1 MYFQLSGIQL
11 ASVAAFLLVIASRF
25 ASIPAVHAQV
35 EAQTNLYQFDLMT
48 PSSGWVLIG
57 NSHFWTSDAG
67 QTWDEIGPLI
77 STDAKVQDIEFLDPD
92 QGWILW
98 TTVYQDGTANFTLAH
113 TIDHGT
119 NWNTRD
125 LVLFEPGEIAAQFE
139 RAAMGWFD
147 ASTGWVA
154 VKQATGSN
162 FSLGTL
168 FTTSDGGLTWIRSN
182 LPVADKVT
190 FTEPQ
195 IGWAVGGP
203 AGNQIFQ
210 TQDGGATWRDVRPDI
225 PSDSSATMYEP
236 FYVDGQGILIT
247 TQLGAENSL
256 DIYTM
261 EGSDDTWLP
270 FNQVPLDVEPGLVG
284 LSILDARDFVA
295 VIPGTSLIIR
305 MQDGILDLIEN
316 QDGFSRPISELDMV
330 SLEVGWGRSIDS
342 ECVTAFSPDDATAS
356 VSCTSITRLLQTS
369 DGGLHWTELQLPFI
383 EAGIIRQS
391 TSEDTSL
398 ATQSSESTVFTY
410 PNFGST
416 EMFIGQGFDKCEIPT
431 LSQLQTWWNGS
442 PYKVVNLYIGG
453 SSRTCANS
461 ALTASYVQQLHQQGW
476 KFIPTWVGPQAP
488 CTFYPNRMSSDPTTA
503 YNQGVNEANLAV
515 ERLAVLGLTYPN
527 KTGSVV
533 YYDIEYYGTDISCRQ
548 AVNAFMNGWVSQIRA
563 RGNLAGV
570 YGSTL
575 CDTGLS
581 DFRTI
586 ANVPDAIWPARWYH
600 NIGEGYYDPNAS
612 VWNLGSCLPNTV
624 WANHQ
629 RIRQYEGDHDETWG
643 SLTLGID
650 SNVLD
655 GVVAVPPALEPARV
669 SFQEVVGGLSSPVF
683 ITHAGDGSGRL
694 FILERSGRI
703 RIIKN
708 GSLLPTPFLD
718 IQSTVKSASSEQGL
732 LGLAFHPSYESNG
745 RFYVAYTAFRPGDS
759 NGSILTLRQYSA
771 STGDPDLANPASGAT
786 ILEIDHPTYSNHN
799 GGTIIFGD
807 DGYLYWSTGDGGGGG
822 DPDENGQDLTSLLG
836 KILRLDVDSASPYAV
851 PASNPF
857 YSNPNPNTKLIW
869 AYGLR
874 NPWRMSFDRLTHDL
888 YIGDVGQ
895 GAREEIDFQP
905 ASSTGGENYG
915 WDVMEGSLCYEP
927 SSGCDQTGKVL
938 PVAEYDHSLG
948 CSVSGGYVY
957 RGSEFPSLTGF
968 YLYGDFC
975 SGRIWAISNLP
986 SGWSTPLQ
994 LADTAFNITTFGED
1008 ESGESYLA
1016 DYATGK
1022 IYKVQYLDPSY
1033 TISGNAGTSG
1043 VILNYTDGTAKATT
1057 SQADGNYSFSVPY
1070 NWSGTVT
1077 PTHPCYTFTPS
1088 NRTYNNVTANQTN
1101 QNYTAAFNPASGC
1114 ANITVT
1120 IGANLIGS
1128 YGLLPGQEK
1137 REFYDASGGPVVVES
1152 TNGFDIIAAIRL
1164 QSMQSGTLLDYNESM
1179 GIPEGS
1185 LSTKYIFP
1193 VYENKWAPLNSQLRF
1208 AHLGTGTKT
1217 IKVTIGT
1224 ETWTYDVAEG
1234 QDKRIFLDRSGGP
1247 VIVESEDGVTKIV
1260 AAIRLQAMSNNVLHA
1275 YSETFGIPIEDL
1287 STRYYFPVY
1296 ENLWAPL
1303 NSQLRFAH
1311 LGAGTKTIKV
1321 TIGTETWTY
1330 DVAEGEDKRIFLARS
1345 GGPVIIESLDGV
1357 TKVIAA
1363 IRLQSMKSGTLLDYN
1378 ETMGIPAGSL
1388 STKYIFPVYENLW
1401 APLNSQLRFAHL
1413 GAGTKT
1419 IKVTIGTE
1427 TWTYDVAEGED
1438 KRIFLARS
1446 GGPVIVESLDGV
1458 TQIVAAI
1465 RLQCMKD
1472 GLLNC
1477 YSETMG
1483 IPFEFLSDTY
1493 YFPVYENLWTPLN
1506 SQVRFGAP

>member
-1 MYFQLSGIQL
+1 
-11 ASVAAFLLVIASRF
+11 
-25 ASIPAVHAQV
+25 
-35 EAQTNLYQFDLMT
+35 
-48 PSSGWVLIG
+48 
-57 NSHFWTSDAG
+57 
-67 QTWDEIGPLI
+67 
-77 STDAKVQDIEFLDPD
+77 
-92 QGWILW
+92 
-98 TTVYQDGTANFTLAH
+98 
-113 TIDHGT
+113 
-119 NWNTRD
+119 
-125 LVLFEPGEIAAQFE
+125 VLFEPGEIAAQFE

-168 FTTSDGGLTWIRSN
+168 FTTSDGGVTWIRSN

-203 AGNQIFQ
+203 AGDQIFQ

-261 EGSDDTWLP
+261 EGSDDTWSP
-270 FNQVPLDVEPGLVG
+270 FDQVPLDVEPGLVG

-305 MQDGILDLIEN
+305 MEDGVLDLVEN
-316 QDGFSRPISELDMV
+316 QDGFSRSINELDMV

-342 ECVTAFSPDDATAS
+342 ECVTASSPDDATAS

-369 DGGLHWTELQLPFI
+369 DGGLNWTDVPLPFI
-383 EAGIIRQS
+383 EAGISRQS

-488 CTFYPNRMSSDPTTA
+488 CTFYPNRMSSDPATA

-533 YYDIEYYGTDISCRQ
+533 YYDIEYYGTDSACRQ

-586 ANVPDAIWPARWYH
+586 ANVPDVIWPARWYH

-694 FILERSGRI
+694 FVLERSGRI

-718 IQSTVKSASSEQGL
+718 IQS
-732 LGLAFHPSYESNG
+732 H
-745 RFYVAYTAFRPGDS
+745 R
-759 NGSILTLRQYSA
+759 
-771 STGDPDLANPASGAT
+771 
-786 ILEIDHPTYSNHN
+786 
-799 GGTIIFGD
+799 
-807 DGYLYWSTGDGGGGG
+807 
-822 DPDENGQDLTSLLG
+822 
-836 KILRLDVDSASPYAV
+836 
-851 PASNPF
+851 
-857 YSNPNPNTKLIW
+857 
-869 AYGLR
+869 
-874 NPWRMSFDRLTHDL
+874 
-888 YIGDVGQ
+888 
-895 GAREEIDFQP
+895 
-905 ASSTGGENYG
+905 
-915 WDVMEGSLCYEP
+915 
-927 SSGCDQTGKVL
+927 
-938 PVAEYDHSLG
+938 
-948 CSVSGGYVY
+948 
-957 RGSEFPSLTGF
+957 
-968 YLYGDFC
+968 
-975 SGRIWAISNLP
+975 
-986 SGWSTPLQ
+986 
-994 LADTAFNITTFGED
+994 
-1008 ESGESYLA
+1008 
-1016 DYATGK
+1016 
-1022 IYKVQYLDPSY
+1022 
-1033 TISGNAGTSG
+1033 
-1043 VILNYTDGTAKATT
+1043 
-1057 SQADGNYSFSVPY
+1057 
-1070 NWSGTVT
+1070 
-1077 PTHPCYTFTPS
+1077 
-1088 NRTYNNVTANQTN
+1088 
-1101 QNYTAAFNPASGC
+1101 
-1114 ANITVT
+1114 
-1120 IGANLIGS
+1120 
-1128 YGLLPGQEK
+1128 
-1137 REFYDASGGPVVVES
+1137 
-1152 TNGFDIIAAIRL
+1152 
-1164 QSMQSGTLLDYNESM
+1164 
-1179 GIPEGS
+1179 
-1185 LSTKYIFP
+1185 
-1193 VYENKWAPLNSQLRF
+1193 
-1208 AHLGTGTKT
+1208 
-1217 IKVTIGT
+1217 
-1224 ETWTYDVAEG
+1224 
-1234 QDKRIFLDRSGGP
+1234 
-1247 VIVESEDGVTKIV
+1247 
-1260 AAIRLQAMSNNVLHA
+1260 
-1275 YSETFGIPIEDL
+1275 
-1287 STRYYFPVY
+1287 
-1296 ENLWAPL
+1296 
-1303 NSQLRFAH
+1303 
-1311 LGAGTKTIKV
+1311 
-1321 TIGTETWTY
+1321 
-1330 DVAEGEDKRIFLARS
+1330 
-1345 GGPVIIESLDGV
+1345 
-1357 TKVIAA
+1357 
-1363 IRLQSMKSGTLLDYN
+1363 
-1378 ETMGIPAGSL
+1378 
-1388 STKYIFPVYENLW
+1388 
-1401 APLNSQLRFAHL
+1401 
-1413 GAGTKT
+1413 
-1419 IKVTIGTE
+1419 
-1427 TWTYDVAEGED
+1427 
-1438 KRIFLARS
+1438 
-1446 GGPVIVESLDGV
+1446 
-1458 TQIVAAI
+1458 
-1465 RLQCMKD
+1465 
-1472 GLLNC
+1472 
-1477 YSETMG
+1477 
-1483 IPFEFLSDTY
+1483 
-1493 YFPVYENLWTPLN
+1493 
-1506 SQVRFGAP
+1506 